1 MADEIAQIND
11 WTWGYR
17 VSRVLE
23 VANKI
28 GLFGAIGDKGLSL
41 QELCGRC
48 RTRPPMTE
56 KLLIACAAMGLVE
69 RDGGLYKNSEFGATY
84 LVPGGPLYQGDII
97 AHSDTVRRGFW
108 DGLEGQICLETPP
121 EDEEKTHRS
130 FIMGMN
136 NITLGGRGRIFSDN
150 IDLEGRRR
158 LLDVGGGPGTYSILA
173 CAKCPQLEA
182 VVFDLPE
189 TIAIARQVVAEQG
202 FTDRIGFCEG
212 DWEKDAFG
220 EGFDVVLLS
229 NVMHGEG
236 GLAEM
241 KLAKSIEAMEAGGLL
256 VIQEFLLNNDKTGP
270 LTAALFNVMVGA
282 YSASELLSL
291 VEKAGFVDGRV
302 VVRDDELGA
311 GWITAK
317 KPG

>member
-1 MADEIAQIND
+1 MPDEIARINE

-17 VSRVLE
+17 ISRVLE

-28 GLFGAIGDKGLSL
+28 GLFGAIGDNSLSL
-41 QELCGRC
+41 HDLCQKC

-56 KLLIACAAMGLVE
+56 KLLIACSAMGLVE
-69 RDGGLYKNSEFGATY
+69 RDGSLYKNSEVAATY
-84 LVPGGPLYQGDII
+84 LVPGAPLYQGDII
-97 AHSDTVRRGFW
+97 AHSDAVRLFW
-108 DGLEGQICLETPP
+108 DGLEEEICLEVPT
-121 EDEEKTHRS
+121 EDDAESHRS

-136 NITLGGRGRIFSDN
+136 NITLAGRGRIFSEN

-173 CAKCPQLEA
+173 CRKYPRLEA

-189 TIAIARQVVAEQG
+189 TIAIARQVVAEQR
-202 FTDRIGFCEG
+202 FTDRIYFCEG

-220 EGFDVVLLS
+220 QGFDVVLLS

-241 KLAKSIEAMEAGGLL
+241 KLGKSIKAMEGGGLL

-270 LTAALFNVMVGA
+270 LTAALFNLMVGA

-291 VEKAGFVDGRV
+291 VDEAGFVDGRV
-302 VVRDDELGA
+302 VVRDDQLGA

-317 KPG
+317 KPD

>member
-1 MADEIAQIND
+1 MADEIARINE

-17 VSRVLE
+17 VCRVLE

-28 GLFGAIGDKGLSL
+28 GLFGAIGDNSLSL
-41 QELCGRC
+41 KELCQQC
-48 RTRPPMTE
+48 RTKQAMTE

-69 RDGGLYKNSEFGATY
+69 RDGALYKNSEFAATY

-97 AHSDTVRRGFW
+97 AHSDAVRGFW
-108 DGLEGQICLETPP
+108 DGLEEEICLEAPT
-121 EDEEKTHRS
+121 EDEEKTHRN
-130 FIMGMN
+130 FIMGMH
-136 NITLGGRGRIFSDN
+136 NITVAGRGNIFIDN

-173 CAKCPQLEA
+173 CAKYPQLEA
-182 VVFDLPE
+182 VVFDLPA

-202 FTDRIGFCEG
+202 VTGRIGFCEG

-236 GLAEM
+236 SLAET
-241 KLAKSIEAMEAGGLL
+241 KLAKSIEAMGGGGLL

-282 YSASELLSL
+282 YSAKELLSL
-291 VEKAGFVDGRV
+291 VKEAGFVDGRV
-302 VVRDDELGA
+302 VVRDDQSGA

>member
-1 MADEIAQIND
+1 MADEIARINE
-11 WTWGYR
+11 WMWGYR
-17 VSRVLE
+17 ISRVLE

-28 GLFGAIGDKGLSL
+28 GLFGAIGDNSLSL
-41 QELCGRC
+41 HDLCQKC
-48 RTRPPMTE
+48 RTKPPMTE
-56 KLLIACAAMGLVE
+56 KLLITCAAMGLVE
-69 RDGGLYKNSEFGATY
+69 RDGSLYKNSEFAATY
-84 LVPGGPLYQGDII
+84 LVAGAPLYQGDII
-97 AHSDTVRRGFW
+97 AHSDTVRVFW
-108 DGLEGQICLETPP
+108 DGLEEEICIEVPK

-136 NITLGGRGRIFSDN
+136 NITLAGRGRIFSEN

-173 CAKCPQLEA
+173 CAKYPQLEA
-182 VVFDLPE
+182 VVFDLPA

-202 FTDRIGFCEG
+202 FTGRIDFREG
-212 DWEKDAFG
+212 DWEKDVFG

-236 GLAEM
+236 SLAEM
-241 KLAKSIEAMEAGGLL
+241 KLAKSIQAMEVGGSL

-282 YSASELLSL
+282 YSASELLLL
-291 VEKAGFVDGRV
+291 VKEAGFVDGRV

-317 KPG
+317 KPR

>member
-1 MADEIAQIND
+1 MGDEISRISQ
-11 WTWGYR
+11 WMWGYR

-28 GLFGAIGDKGLSL
+28 GLFGALDAKSL
-41 QELCGRC
+41 PLNELCDIC
-48 RTRPPMTE
+48 RARREGME

-69 RDGGLYKNSEFGATY
+69 RDGELYRNSALSQKY
-84 LVPGGPLYQGDII
+84 LVPGAALYQGDII
-97 AHSDTVRRGFW
+97 AHSDAVRAFW
-108 DGLEGQICLETPP
+108 DRLEEEICIEPP
-121 EDEEKTHRS
+121 AQDEQESHRN
-130 FIMGMN
+130 FIMGMH
-136 NITLGGRGRIFSDN
+136 NITVAGRGSIFVDN

-173 CAKCPQLEA
+173 CAKYPQLEA
-182 VVFDLPE
+182 VIFDVPE

-202 FTDRIGFCEG
+202 LTDRIQFQEG
-212 DWEKDAFG
+212 NWQEDAFG

-229 NVMHGEG
+229 NVMHGPG
-236 GLAEM
+236 SLAEM
-241 KLAKSIEAMEAGGLL
+241 KLAKSMEAMEGGGLL

-282 YSASELLSL
+282 YSAEELLSL
-291 VEKAGFVDGRV
+291 VRKAGFVDGRV
-302 VVRDDELGA
+302 VIQDNELGA

-317 KPG
+317 KPR